1 MKVKIFHSPA
11 SPFVRK
17 VLVSAHEKGVYN
29 QIEKLPSKAW
39 PVKRDPNIVK
49 ENPSG
54 KVPTALLDDDTPLF
68 DSRVICAYIDTL
80 SNSLSLYPEN
90 LKDRFSAMTLEALA
104 DSILDAALLCRYE
117 SVLRPQEYYWALW
130 HDSQMEK
137 VDSGLDD
144 LENRWLKF
152 CRGRSPSAVLRQH
165 ELLPISISVFL
176 IRTGEVTTTCSTA
189 GLLISRSGP
198 LCKPLNRNEV
208 GSLDMNVMA

>member
-1 MKVKIFHSPA
+1 MKLKIFYSSA

-17 VLVSAHEKGVYN
+17 VLVSAHEKNVFD

-80 SNSLSLYPEN
+80 SNSWSLYPEN
-90 LKDRFSAMTLEALA
+90 LKDRFSVMTLEALA

-137 VDSGLDD
+137 IDSGLDD
-144 LENRWLKF
+144 LENRWLK
-152 CRGRSPSAVLRQH
+152 
-165 ELLPISISVFL
+165 LLK
-176 IRTGEVTTTCSTA
+176 
-189 GLLISRSGP
+189 GP
-198 LCKPLNRNEV
+198 ASV
-208 GSLDMNVMA
+208 GSIATACTLAYLDFRFPQKDWRSDHDLLASWFADFSKRPSMQATQPE

>member
-1 MKVKIFHSPA
+1 MTVRLFHSPA

-17 VLVSAHEKGVYN
+17 VLVCAHEKEVID

-39 PVKRDPNIVK
+39 PVKRDPDIVK

-54 KVPTALLDDDTPLF
+54 KVPTALLNDDAPLF

-80 SNSLSLYPEN
+80 STSSPLYPEN
-90 LKDRFSAMTLEALA
+90 IKDRFSAMTLEALA

-137 VDSGLDD
+137 IDSGLDD
-144 LENRWLKF
+144 LENRWLK
-152 CRGRSPSAVLRQH
+152 VLQ
-165 ELLPISISVFL
+165 EP
-176 IRTGEVTTTCSTA
+176 VT
-189 GLLISRSGP
+189 
-198 LCKPLNRNEV
+198 V
-208 GSLDMNVMA
+208 GSIAVACALGYLDFRFPDKDWRRGHDRLATWFADFSKRASMQATQPE

>member
-1 MKVKIFHSPA
+1 MTVRLFHSPA

-17 VLVSAHEKGVYN
+17 VLVCAHEKGVID

-39 PVKRDPNIVK
+39 PVKRDPEIVK

-54 KVPTALLDDDTPLF
+54 KVPTALLDDDSPLF

-80 SNSLSLYPEN
+80 SPSSLLYPEN
-90 LKDRFSAMTLEALA
+90 IKGRFSAMTLEALA

-117 SVLRPQEYYWALW
+117 AALRPQEYYWAQW

-144 LENRWLKF
+144 LENRWLT
-152 CRGRSPSAVLRQH
+152 VLQG
-165 ELLPISISVFL
+165 PVTIGSISTACALAYLDF
-176 IRTGEVTTTCSTA
+176 RFADKDWRSTHRQLA
-189 GLLISRSGP
+189 SWFTDFSKRASMQATQP
-198 LCKPLNRNEV
+198 E
-208 GSLDMNVMA
+208 

>member
-1 MKVKIFHSPA
+1 MTVRLFHSPA

-17 VLVSAHEKGVYN
+17 VLVCAHEKEVID

-39 PVKRDPNIVK
+39 PVKRDPDIVK

-54 KVPTALLDDDTPLF
+54 KVPTALLDDDAPLF

-80 SNSLSLYPEN
+80 STSSPLYPEN
-90 LKDRFSAMTLEALA
+90 IKDRFSAMTLEALA

-137 VDSGLDD
+137 IDSGLDD
-144 LENRWLKF
+144 LENRWLK
-152 CRGRSPSAVLRQH
+152 VLQG
-165 ELLPISISVFL
+165 P
-176 IRTGEVTTTCSTA
+176 VT
-189 GLLISRSGP
+189 
-198 LCKPLNRNEV
+198 V
-208 GSLDMNVMA
+208 GSIAVACALGYLDFRFPDKDWRCGHDRLATWFADFSKRASMQATQPE

>member
-152 CRGRSPSAVLRQH
+152 LQ
-165 ELLPISISVFL
+165 
-176 IRTGEVTTTCSTA
+176 
-189 GLLISRSGP
+189 GP
-198 LCKPLNRNEV
+198 VSV
-208 GSLDMNVMA
+208 GSIATACTLAYLDFRFPDKDWRSNHNLLDSWFADFSKRPSMQATQPE